1 MRMKIYNKGQVVIP
15 AELRKKYNM
24 VVGDYVEVELDE
36 NCIKL
41 MPVQNVDV
49 VDALF
54 GALRNTSRQDVIND
68 LVIDKIAEDELIR
81 GWKANESD

>member
-15 AELRKKYNM
+15 AELRKKYNI
-24 VVGDYVEVELDE
+24 VVGDYVEVVLDE

-41 MPVQNVDV
+41 MPVRNVDV

-54 GALRNTSRQDVIND
+54 GSLRNTNCKDAIND
-68 LVIDKIAEDELIR
+68 PAADKIMEDELIR

>member
-24 VVGDYVEVELDE
+24 VVGDYVEVVLDE

-41 MPVQNVDV
+41 VPVQNVDV

-54 GALRNTSRQDVIND
+54 GSLRNTNCQDVTNDSVIN
-68 LVIDKIAEDELIR
+68 KIVEDELIR

>member
-41 MPVQNVDV
+41 MPVQSVGV

-81 GWKANESD
+81 GWKANEPD